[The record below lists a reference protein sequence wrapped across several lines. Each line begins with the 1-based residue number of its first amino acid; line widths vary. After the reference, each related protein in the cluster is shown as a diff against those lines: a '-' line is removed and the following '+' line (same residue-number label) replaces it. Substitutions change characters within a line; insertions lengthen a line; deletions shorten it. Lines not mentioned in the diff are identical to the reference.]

1 MADTITKDTRARMN
15 KSIEYLQKELR
26 GIRTGR
32 ASTALLEYLKVEAY
46 GTTVDLRD
54 VAAISVPEATQLLV
68 KPFDPT
74 LKNGI
79 AKSIESADLGLNP
92 QVEGEA
98 IRINLPPPSAE
109 RRTQLAGQVR
119 KLAEETRVAVR
130 NERRDG
136 MKQIDARIKDKSD
149 SLSEDMGKNL
159 KQEIEDLTK
168 SKISE
173 VDTMSNEKTAE
184 IEQL

>member
-1 MADTITKDTRARMN
+1 MVDAITKDTRARMS

-32 ASTALLEYLKVEAY
+32 ASTALLEYMKVEAY
-46 GTTVDLRD
+46 GTQVDLRD
-54 VAAISVPEATQLLV
+54 VAAISVPETTQLLV

-79 AKSIESADLGLNP
+79 AKSIETADLGLNP

-109 RRTQLAGQVR
+109 RRAQLAGQVR
-119 KLAEETRVAVR
+119 KLAEETRVAIR
-130 NERRDG
+130 NERRDA
-136 MKQIDARIKDKSD
+136 MKQIDARVKDKSD
-149 SLSEDMGKNL
+149 SLSEDMGKNF
-159 KQEIEDLTK
+159 KQEVEDLTK
-168 SKISE
+168 SKIGE
-173 VDTMSNEKTAE
+173 VDTLCNDKTDE
-184 IEQL
+184 IEKI